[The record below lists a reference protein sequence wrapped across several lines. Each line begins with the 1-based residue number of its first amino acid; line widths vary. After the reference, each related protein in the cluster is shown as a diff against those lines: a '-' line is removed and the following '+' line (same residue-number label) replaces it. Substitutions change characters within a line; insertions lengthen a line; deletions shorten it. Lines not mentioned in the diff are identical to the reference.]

1 MFLQGV
7 LYQKGGRCIIWVKRV
22 GYSIIEMFVCADIR
36 GMVVT
41 NYSSDIE
48 ITSAEHVYTV
58 YYAILNDL
66 MVNFR

>member
-1 MFLQGV
+1 
-7 LYQKGGRCIIWVKRV
+7 
-22 GYSIIEMFVCADIR
+22 MFVCADIR

-48 ITSAEHVYTV
+48 ISSAEHVYTV
-58 YYAILNDL
+58 YYTILNDL